1 MSTLIKL
8 ILMTKNLFYL
18 LIRDLTDD
26 FGTKDSVLADIS
38 KRAPVSSISVR

>member
-1 MSTLIKL
+1 MLKI
-8 ILMTKNLFYL
+8 KNLFYL
-18 LIRDLTDD
+18 LTLDLIDD